1 MAKAV
6 EYYMALPYT
15 TESVPDP
22 TGGWFVS
29 VRELPGCIS
38 QGDTQEEALD
48 MIRDAMEAWLAVALE
63 EGVEIPEP
71 RKLDDYSGKFVAR
84 VPRSLH
90 RELVRRAADEGVSV
104 NQMINV
110 LLAQAIGCRP
120 PVDDTA

>member
-1 MAKAV
+1 MDKTL

-15 TESVPDP
+15 IELMPDP
-22 TGGWFVS
+22 DGGWFVS

-38 QGDTQEEALD
+38 QGDTQEEALE
-48 MIRDAMEAWLAVALE
+48 MIRDAMEGWLAVALE
-63 EGVEIPEP
+63 DGMQVPEP

-90 RELVRRAADEGVSV
+90 RELVRRAADEGVSL

-110 LLAQAIGCRP
+110 LLAQAIGCRTP
-120 PVDDTA
+120 IDDTA